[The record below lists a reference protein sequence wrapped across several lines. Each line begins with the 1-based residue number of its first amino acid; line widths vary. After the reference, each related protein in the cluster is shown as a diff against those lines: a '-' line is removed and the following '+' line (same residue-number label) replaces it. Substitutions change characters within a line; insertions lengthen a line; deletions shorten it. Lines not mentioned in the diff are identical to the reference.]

1 MESPGGTQL
10 EKGKEGDSPQE
21 TGGVIRK
28 GKRRMDDTGDTNK
41 KNVYEMPT
49 KLIGFCCYFDRKW
62 TNFLPFLILPYK
74 VFLNRVLILSHTPSH
89 SNGQVSPSL
98 RLQGF

>member
-21 TGGVIRK
+21 TGGVIKK
-28 GKRRMDDTGDTNK
+28 GKRRMDDT
-41 KNVYEMPT
+41 
-49 KLIGFCCYFDRKW
+49 KLIGFSCYFDLKW

>member
-21 TGGVIRK
+21 TGGVIKK

-41 KNVYEMPT
+41 KKMSM
-49 KLIGFCCYFDRKW
+49 KC
-62 TNFLPFLILPYK
+62 
-74 VFLNRVLILSHTPSH
+74 
-89 SNGQVSPSL
+89 
-98 RLQGF
+98 LQN